1 MYSEF
6 RLNLRKFQK
15 MKNNLLLT
23 ILLVH
28 LSFCAQN
35 IIWQDDF
42 ENQATWTLNSSIGA
56 NGIDA
61 NNWVISDAEGGVAA
75 GTCGVAS
82 NGNKTLHVSCQGA
95 WCVGS
100 GATYNAGDGGLG
112 FIDATTNKRAFTSA
126 NINTMNT
133 GILNLSFD
141 YIGVGQPGADFGN
154 VVYSVDGGSNWSVL
168 QAINPGTTCASGQG
182 LWSNIVALLP
192 ASCSNISTLRIG
204 FEWHNDNDGAGS
216 DPSIAINNVKITSP
230 VQPSVSASYLLSSN
244 TLCLG
249 DCISITNTSTG
260 SNSFAWDFGNGQTS
274 NLQNPN
280 PACYYFPGSYNV
292 QLIACS
298 GITCDTSI
306 MTITV
311 QALLTGT
318 INVTSSSP
326 YTWPLNGMVYSASGT
341 YVDTA
346 ANVNACDSLVT
357 LNLTI
362 LTGGINDLNV
372 LSSKKIVRITDLSGR
387 LTVKKPGQI
396 LILYFEDGTI
406 ERVWFEEE

>member
-1 MYSEF
+1 
-6 RLNLRKFQK
+6 

-28 LSFCAQN
+28 LSFYAQN

-75 GTCGVAS
+75 GICGVAS

-133 GILNLSFD
+133 GVLNLSFD
-141 YIGVGQPGADFGN
+141 YIGIGQPGADFGN

-168 QAINPGTTCASGQG
+168 QAINSGTTCASGQG
-182 LWSNIVALLP
+182 LWGNIVALLP

-244 TLCLG
+244 SPCLG

-260 SNSFAWDFGNGQTS
+260 SNTFAWDFGNGQTS

-306 MTITV
+306 MTIMV

-318 INVTSSSP
+318 LNVTSSGP
-326 YTWPLNGMVYSASGT
+326 YTWPLNGMVYTASGT

-387 LTVKKPGQI
+387 VTVKRPGQI

-406 ERVWFEEE
+406 ERVWIEE

>member
-1 MYSEF
+1 MNSEF

-28 LSFCAQN
+28 LSFYAQN

-75 GTCGVAS
+75 GICGVAS

-133 GILNLSFD
+133 GVLNLSFD

-168 QAINPGTTCASGQG
+168 QAINSGTTCASGQG

-192 ASCSNISTLRIG
+192 AGCSNISTLRIG

-216 DPSIAINNVKITSP
+216 DPSLAINNVKITSP
-230 VQPSVSASYLLSSN
+230 VQPSVTASYLLSSN
-244 TLCLG
+244 SPCIG

-260 SNSFAWDFGNGQTS
+260 SNTFAWDFGNGQTS

-292 QLIACS
+292 QLIACD

-306 MTITV
+306 MTIMV

-318 INVTSSSP
+318 LNVTSSGP
-326 YTWPLNGMVYSASGT
+326 YTWPLNGMVYTASGT

-387 LTVKKPGQI
+387 LTVKRPGQI

-406 ERVWFEEE
+406 ERVWIEE

>member
-1 MYSEF
+1 
-6 RLNLRKFQK
+6 

-28 LSFCAQN
+28 LSFYAQN

-42 ENQATWTLNSSIGA
+42 ENPATWTLNSSIGA

-133 GILNLSFD
+133 GVLNLSFD
-141 YIGVGQPGADFGN
+141 YIGIGQPGADFGN

-168 QAINPGTTCASGQG
+168 QAINSGTTCASGQG
-182 LWSNIVALLP
+182 LWGNIVALLP

-230 VQPSVSASYLLSSN
+230 VQPSVTASYLLSNNSP
-244 TLCLG
+244 CLG

-260 SNSFAWDFGNGQTS
+260 SNTFAWDFGNGQTS

-306 MTITV
+306 MTIMV

-318 INVTSSSP
+318 LNVTSSGP
-326 YTWPLNGMVYSASGT
+326 YTWPLNGMVYTASGT

-387 LTVKKPGQI
+387 VTVKRPGQI

-406 ERVWFEEE
+406 ERVWIEE

>member
-1 MYSEF
+1 
-6 RLNLRKFQK
+6 
-15 MKNNLLLT
+15 MKKYLLL
-23 ILLVH
+23 IFFIQQ
-28 LSFCAQN
+28 LSFFAQN

-42 ENQATWTLNSSIGA
+42 ENPAAWTLNSVIGA

-61 NNWVISDAEGGVAA
+61 NIWVISDAEGGVAA
-75 GTCGVAS
+75 GNCGVAG
-82 NGNKTLHVSCQGA
+82 NGNKTLHVGCQGA

-133 GILNLSFD
+133 GVLNLSFD
-141 YIGVGQPGADFGN
+141 YIGIGQPGADFGN

-168 QAINPGTTCASGQG
+168 QAINSGTTCASGQG
-182 LWSNIVALLP
+182 LWSSVVALLP
-192 ASCSNISTLRIG
+192 AGCSNISTLRIG

-216 DPSIAINNVKITSP
+216 DPSLAINNVKITSP
-230 VQPSVSASYLLSSN
+230 VQPSVTASYMLS
-244 TLCLG
+244 TDTPCLG

-260 SNSFAWDFGNGQTS
+260 SNTFAWDFGNGQTS
-274 NLQNPN
+274 TLQNPN

-292 QLIACS
+292 QLIACN
-298 GITCDTSI
+298 GINCDR
-306 MTITV
+306 
-311 QALLTGT
+311 
-318 INVTSSSP
+318 
-326 YTWPLNGMVYSASGT
+326 T

-372 LSSKKIVRITDLSGR
+372 LYSKKIVRITDLSGR
-387 LTVKKPGQI
+387 VTVKRPGQI
-396 LILYFEDGTI
+396 LILYFEDGTM
-406 ERVWFEEE
+406 ERVWIEEE

>member
-168 QAINPGTTCASGQG
+168 QAINSGTTCASGQG

-406 ERVWFEEE
+406 ERVWFEEK

>member
-1 MYSEF
+1 
-6 RLNLRKFQK
+6 

-28 LSFCAQN
+28 LSFYAQN

-42 ENQATWTLNSSIGA
+42 ENPATWTLNSSIGA

-133 GILNLSFD
+133 GVLNLSFD
-141 YIGVGQPGADFGN
+141 YIGIGQPGADFGN

-168 QAINPGTTCASGQG
+168 QAINSGTTCASGQG
-182 LWSNIVALLP
+182 LWGNIVALLP

-230 VQPSVSASYLLSSN
+230 VQPSVTASYLLSSN
-244 TLCLG
+244 SPCIG

-260 SNSFAWDFGNGQTS
+260 SNTFAWDFGNGQTS

-292 QLIACS
+292 QLIACD

-306 MTITV
+306 MTIMV

-318 INVTSSSP
+318 LNVTSSGP
-326 YTWPLNGMVYSASGT
+326 YTWPLNGMVYTASGT

-387 LTVKKPGQI
+387 LTVKRPGQI

-406 ERVWFEEE
+406 ERVWIEE

>member
-1 MYSEF
+1 
-6 RLNLRKFQK
+6 

-28 LSFCAQN
+28 LSFYAQN

-42 ENQATWTLNSSIGA
+42 ENPATWTLNSSIGA

-75 GTCGVAS
+75 GNCGVAS

-112 FIDATTNKRAFTSA
+112 FIDATTNKRAFNSA

-133 GILNLSFD
+133 GVLNLSFD
-141 YIGVGQPGADFGN
+141 YIGIGQPGADFGN

-168 QAINPGTTCASGQG
+168 QAINSGTTCASGQG
-182 LWSNIVALLP
+182 LWGNIVALLP

-230 VQPSVSASYLLSSN
+230 VQPSVTASYLLSSN
-244 TLCLG
+244 SPCIG

-260 SNSFAWDFGNGQTS
+260 SNTFAWDFGNGQTS

-306 MTITV
+306 MTIMV

-318 INVTSSSP
+318 LNVTSSGP
-326 YTWPLNGMVYSASGT
+326 YTWPLNGMVYTASGT

-387 LTVKKPGQI
+387 VTVKRPGQI

-406 ERVWFEEE
+406 ERVWIEE

>member
-1 MYSEF
+1 
-6 RLNLRKFQK
+6 

-28 LSFCAQN
+28 LSFYAQN

-42 ENQATWTLNSSIGA
+42 ENPATWTLNSSIGA

-133 GILNLSFD
+133 GVLNLSFD

-168 QAINPGTTCASGQG
+168 QAINSGTTCASGQG
-182 LWSNIVALLP
+182 LWGNIVALLP

-230 VQPSVSASYLLSSN
+230 VQPSVTASYLLSNNSP
-244 TLCLG
+244 CLG

-260 SNSFAWDFGNGQTS
+260 SNTFAWDFGNGQIS

-292 QLIACS
+292 QLIACD

-306 MTITV
+306 MTIMV

-318 INVTSSSP
+318 LNVTSSGP
-326 YTWPLNGMVYSASGT
+326 YTWPLNGMVYTASGT

-346 ANVNACDSLVT
+346 ANVNACESLVT

-387 LTVKKPGQI
+387 LTVKRPGQI

-406 ERVWFEEE
+406 ERVWIEE